1 MAINHSVMALDVGEK
16 RIGIAVANMAAK
28 IASPLTTLKNDQE
41 FTSHLKKLI
50 KENDV
55 NELIIGLPRDVH
67 GKETDQTT
75 YARSFAKKLKKD
87 IDLPQHFQDE
97 SLTSVRA
104 EEELSGR
111 GQPYEKA
118 DVDALAATYILEDWL
133 ANKISATEA
142 L

>member
-28 IASPLTTLKNDQE
+28 KASPLTTLKNDQE

>member
-28 IASPLTTLKNDQE
+28 IASPLTTLKNDHE

>member
-1 MAINHSVMALDVGEK
+1 MAINHSVLALDVGDK
-16 RIGIAVANMAAK
+16 RIGVALATLAAK
-28 IASPLTTLKNDQE
+28 IASPLATLDNNEQV
-41 FTSHLKKLI
+41 LVQI
-50 KENDV
+50 KRIVKEEDV
-55 NELIIGLPRDVH
+55 KEVIIGLPRDVH
-67 GKETDQTT
+67 GAETEQTKT
-75 YARSFAKKLKKD
+75 VKAFARKLKTE

-111 GQPYEKA
+111 GQPYQKA

-133 ANKISATEA
+133 ADKISQTEA

>member
-1 MAINHSVMALDVGEK
+1 MATNHSVLALDVGGK
-16 RIGIAVANMAAK
+16 RIGVALATLAAK
-28 IASPLTTLKNDQE
+28 IASPLATLDNNEQV
-41 FTSHLKKLI
+41 LAQIKKI
-50 KENDV
+50 VKEESV
-55 NELIIGLPRDVH
+55 EEIIIGLPRDVH
-67 GKETDQTT
+67 GAETEQTKSVKAF
-75 YARSFAKKLKKD
+75 ARKLKTE

-111 GQPYEKA
+111 GQPYQKA

-133 ANKISATEA
+133 ADKISQTEA